1 MHKAKTD
8 VREYSVHAASTNTFG
23 RVLASA
29 RNHYFVV
36 DGPVLNGCPGEAV
49 SPAELFL
56 AGVATCGVELV
67 QVIAKEKG
75 IALKGVGADIK
86 GIQDRSNPPRSDV
99 SLFNSVRL
107 HFRITGVTKPQG
119 RELVEAFKRR

>member
-1 MHKAKTD
+1 MSKTTTD

-23 RVLASA
+23 RVLATA
-29 RNHYFVV
+29 RDHHFVV
-36 DGPVLNGCPGEAV
+36 DGPVSNGCPGEAV

-75 IALKGVGADIK
+75 IAVKGIGADIK

-99 SLFNSVRL
+99 SLFNSVQL
-107 HFRITGVTKPQG
+107 NFRISGVTEPQG